1 MQVIVQF
8 SLMVVQTFRRR
19 MVNSKKRSEDAEG
32 LKNQNHENLQ
42 IMTFC
47 LWQGCYL
54 EILMIF

>member
-1 MQVIVQF
+1 
-8 SLMVVQTFRRR
+8 